1 MTPDGLA
8 IIGRLG
14 ALTNAYVS
22 TGHGMQGITLGPGS
36 AQALSTLVL
45 RGELP
50 DVLLPFSPAR
60 FTRTAAPLVVAAIPR
75 RPSPKETARAS

>member
-1 MTPDGLA
+1 MTPDGLP

-14 ALTNAYVS
+14 PLTNGYVS

-36 AQALSTLVL
+36 AAALSTLVL

-60 FTRTAAPLVVAAIPR
+60 FTRTAATHTTLRPAA
-75 RPSPKETARAS
+75 PSQKETNRAS

>member
-1 MTPDGLA
+1 MTPDGLP

-36 AQALSTLVL
+36 AVALSTLVL
-45 RGELP
+45 RGQLP

-60 FTRTAAPLVVAAIPR
+60 FTRTSAPRPAA
-75 RPSPKETARAS
+75 SSASQKATTRVS

>member
-1 MTPDGLA
+1 MTPDGLP

-14 ALTNAYVS
+14 PLTNGYVS

-36 AQALSTLVL
+36 AAALSTLVL

-50 DVLLPFSPAR
+50 EVLLPFSPAR
-60 FTRTAAPLVVAAIPR
+60 FTRTAAHTTLRPAA
-75 RPSPKETARAS
+75 PSQKEPTRAS